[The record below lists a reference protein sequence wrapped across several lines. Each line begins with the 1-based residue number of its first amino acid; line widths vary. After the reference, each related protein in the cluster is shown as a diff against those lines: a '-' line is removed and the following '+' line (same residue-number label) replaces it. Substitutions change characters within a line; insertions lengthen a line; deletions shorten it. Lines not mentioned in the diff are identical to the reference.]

1 MKKTIGFIV
10 ILAAMAFAL
19 FTFKNFLKEY
29 KVTVKD
35 EVIKSQ
41 ILLKGLSNAV
51 DFTKDEGNYYVAFK
65 DRIQYI
71 DKAGK
76 SYNLFTNKMLN
87 ITSLDYNNSV
97 LYYASGAFVYSYNL
111 ITKVNSEIIKNLPN
125 YGDYNK
131 SLIRI
136 NGDYLFVTIGAA
148 TNSGV
153 VGLDNSWIDKNPQN
167 HDITPKSITIK
178 GFNFGVENTGSFVSY
193 KTRNIKGQIITE
205 HMPGNSSILIY
216 NLKTGAQG
224 NFAWGIRNM
233 KGIDFNSE
241 GKILVAV
248 GGMEDRGLRPVKG
261 DSDYIYQIKK
271 NAWYGFPD
279 YAGGDPIN
287 SPKFKGINNN
297 TIPFIL
303 DQHPTT
309 NPPAPIYQHSSVD
322 SLVGLSIDKNGT
334 IGDKDCIYFYEK
346 NDNSI
351 YSLNKANALK
361 EKINFSKDTNITSM
375 KFFEN
380 LILLDSKSGYLM
392 SLEKKQLD
400 DTDKGTGTQRFSY
413 YYYLLAIVVTLI
425 FSIIVG
431 LGKKH

>member
-10 ILAAMAFAL
+10 ILAAMAFTL
-19 FTFKNFLKEY
+19 FSLKSSLKEY
-29 KVTVKD
+29 MITVKD
-35 EVIKSQ
+35 EAIKSQ
-41 ILLKGLSNAV
+41 ILFKGLSGAV
-51 DFTKDEGNYYVAFK
+51 DFTRDDEGNYYVAFK
-65 DRIQYI
+65 DSVQCI

-76 SYNLFTNKMLN
+76 AYNVFESKKLS
-87 ITSLDYNNSV
+87 ITSLDYDNSV
-97 LYYASGAFVYSYNL
+97 LYYASGTMVYSYNT
-111 ITKVNSEIIKNLPN
+111 ISKVNSEIIKNIPN

-136 NGDYLFVTIGAA
+136 NEEYLFVTIGSA

-153 VGLDNSWIDKNPQN
+153 VGLDNSWIDDYPQN
-167 HDITPKSITIK
+167 HDITPKSITIN
-178 GFNFGVENTGSFVSY
+178 GINFGTEKTGAFVPY

-205 HMPGNSSILIY
+205 HVIGNSSIIIY

-233 KGIDFNSE
+233 KGIDFNSA

-279 YAGGDPIN
+279 YAGGDPIS
-287 SPKFKGINNN
+287 SPKFKGINNS

-309 NPPAPIYQHSSVD
+309 NPPAPIFQHSAVD
-322 SLVGLSIDKNGT
+322 SLVSLSVDKKGM
-334 IGDKDCIYFYEK
+334 IGDEDCIYFYEK

-351 YSLNKANALK
+351 YSLNKINALK
-361 EKINFSKDTNITSM
+361 EKINFGNGTYISSM
-375 KFFEN
+375 KFFNE
-380 LILLDSKSGYLM
+380 LILLDSKSGYLI
-392 SLEKKQLD
+392 SIQKKQINV
-400 DTDKGTGTQRFSY
+400 TEKGSQRFF
-413 YYYLLAIVVTLI
+413 YYLLAIVVTLI
-425 FSIIVG
+425 VSILVD
-431 LGKKH
+431 LNKKN

>member
-1 MKKTIGFIV
+1 MKKTIGFIL
-10 ILAAMAFAL
+10 IFAAMAFAL
-19 FTFKNFLKEY
+19 FTFKNLFKEY

-41 ILLKGLSNAV
+41 ILFKGLSDAV
-51 DFTKDEGNYYVAFK
+51 DFTKDSEGNYYVAFK
-65 DRIQYI
+65 NKIQYI
-71 DKAGK
+71 NKEGK
-76 SYNLFTNKMLN
+76 SYNILTNKLIS
-87 ITSLDYNNSV
+87 ITSLDYKDNI
-97 LYYASGAFVYSYNL
+97 LYYASGTFVYSYNL
-111 ITKVNSEIIKNLPN
+111 LTKVNSQIIKNIPN

-131 SLIRI
+131 SLIKI
-136 NGDYLFVTIGAA
+136 NGDYLFVTIGSA

-153 VGLDNSWIDKNPQN
+153 VGQDNSWISEYPQN

-178 GFNFGVENTGSFVSY
+178 GTNFGVENTGAFVSY

-205 HMPGNSSILIY
+205 HVPGNSSILIY
-216 NLKTGAQG
+216 NLKTKAEG
-224 NFAWGIRNM
+224 NFAWGIRNI

-261 DSDYIYQIKK
+261 DSDYIYQLKK

-279 YAGGDPIN
+279 YTGGDPIS
-287 SPKFKGINNN
+287 SPKFKGLNNN

-322 SLVGLSIDKNGT
+322 SIVGLSVDENGI
-334 IGDKDCIYFYEK
+334 IGDKDSIYFYEK

-361 EKINFSKDTNITSM
+361 EKINFPKDTYISSM
-375 KFFEN
+375 KFFNN
-380 LILLDSKSGYLM
+380 LILLDSKNGYLI
-392 SLEKKQLD
+392 SLEKKQINGAGKE
-400 DTDKGTGTQRFSY
+400 TIKYS

-425 FSIIVG
+425 VSIFIG
-431 LGKKH
+431 LSKKH